1 MSFWVLPPEI
11 NSGRLYTGPGSA
23 PMIEAASAW
32 GTLSSA
38 LYSTATEAT
47 AVIASV
53 PWSGPSATAMRA
65 AWTRQQNWLLATA
78 AQAEH
83 TATQARTAA
92 TAYENAR
99 TASVHPALVAAN
111 RTQLASLIAT
121 NVLGQN
127 AAAIMALESQY
138 TQMWAQDIAAM
149 SAYLQATQA
158 APLQP
163 FTSPTPLWDYLLG
176 GQTLPQLFWGT
187 AQSNISSGPWQAV
200 TELLGLFTVFWGV
213 SAATSPDSPLAQI
226 FRATINTPPTAPTPP
241 PTTPL
246 PRTTPI
252 HASVGTANRAAGLS
266 MPRTEWAAPTPAPN
280 RAPTV
285 RPIPPEEHDTPIP
298 LPLPVGV
305 PSGGTPTKQQR
316 PEPDY
321 GLQMRFVP
329 RPPAGG

>member
-11 NSGRLYTGPGSA
+11 NSARLYSGPGST
-23 PMIEAASAW
+23 PMIQAASAW
-32 GTLSSA
+32 GTVSNA
-38 LYSTATEAT
+38 LYSTATAAT
-47 AVIASV
+47 AVIANV

-65 AWTRQQNWLLATA
+65 AWARQQNWLLATA

-92 TAYENAR
+92 TAYETAR
-99 TASVHPALVAAN
+99 AASVHPALVATN
-111 RTQLASLIAT
+111 RTQTAALVAT

-127 AAAIMALESQY
+127 TAAIMALESQY
-138 TQMWAQDIAAM
+138 AQMWAQDIAAM

-187 AQSNISSGPWQAV
+187 AQSNISSGPWQEV
-200 TELLGLFTVFWGV
+200 TELLSLFTVFWGV

-226 FRATINTPPTAPTPP
+226 FRATINNAPTVTTP

-252 HASVGTANRAAGLS
+252 RASLGTANRAAGLS
-266 MPRTEWAAPTPAPN
+266 MPRTDWAATPAPAPN

-285 RPIPPEEHDTPIP
+285 RPILPEEHDTPIP
-298 LPLPVGV
+298 LPAPIPVTH
-305 PSGGTPTKQQR
+305 GGTPTKQQR

-321 GLQMRFVP
+321 GLQMRFVT